1 MTDSSHIEVFQ
12 YKRLF
17 WLMMLS
23 QLRISIAATVIGM
36 CAGLTQA
43 YSQTSELTWNRE
55 PSQQEINLHQ
65 EMTIRAAREAVQDD
79 AAKVEITFFSL
90 RMGFDNYAH
99 ACGYVTP
106 SDGRPKQR
114 FTYPFSGKARLFGS
128 LKDDV
133 FIHEMAT
140 CNFLPRSPWSA
151 PDESFWA
158 DLYLFFK

>member
-1 MTDSSHIEVFQ
+1 
-12 YKRLF
+12 
-17 WLMMLS
+17 MLG
-23 QLRISIAATVIGM
+23 QLRISIATAVIGM
-36 CAGLTQA
+36 CAGLTMPA
-43 YSQTSELTWNRE
+43 YSQTSDLPWRPHRD
-55 PSQQEINLHQ
+55 PSQQEINLHR

-79 AAKVEITFFSL
+79 AAEVEITFLNL
-90 RMGFDNYAH
+90 RMGFSNYAH

-106 SDGRPKQR
+106 SDGRAKQR

-158 DLYLFFK
+158 DLYLLIK